1 MSMDMNM
8 NTDMDMEMDIDV
20 IQKMFG
26 ESRQC
31 RGLSIQYVLVDQWSL
46 PSMRS
51 LLHVPGNF
59 SETYKTGYILYSWK
73 DWGYYYFGVVEYK
86 YIITTIQQSE

>member
-20 IQKMFG
+20 IKKMFG
-26 ESRQC
+26 EYRQC
-31 RGLSIQYVLVDQWSL
+31 RGLSIFRNQWPL

-59 SETYKTGYILYSWK
+59 
-73 DWGYYYFGVVEYK
+73 V
-86 YIITTIQQSE
+86 